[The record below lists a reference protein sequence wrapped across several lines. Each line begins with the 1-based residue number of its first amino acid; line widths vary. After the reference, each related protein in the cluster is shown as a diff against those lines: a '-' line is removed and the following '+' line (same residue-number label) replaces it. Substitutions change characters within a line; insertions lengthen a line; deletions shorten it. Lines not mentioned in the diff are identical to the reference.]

1 MHTFHLL
8 RTRTSTSRI
17 SKSGRSSVLAG
28 AKKRVRLEG
37 TIPGDKEGRKETGR
51 EGRKE
56 EQRRKGWNG
65 EEDRPA

>member
-1 MHTFHLL
+1 M
-8 RTRTSTSRI
+8 
-17 SKSGRSSVLAG
+17 
-28 AKKRVRLEG
+28 EG